1 MPLKKSSSS
10 SSSSKSKAE
19 YTSLGGRAYIVYA
32 PIEGRKVVARGFM
45 QVEAASPTLQ
55 VTLFEPKEGAS
66 EKVIASGFA
75 KKYGLPPQDAEEDF
89 DNPVV
94 LYITLLQG
102 QDDSVYALANYE
114 GSRDAPPI
122 KLSLYVEEEIDTG
135 DVTIMSGKVM
145 VPVPSAS

>member
-10 SSSSKSKAE
+10 SSSKTKTE

-32 PIEGRKVVARGFM
+32 PIEGKKIVARGFM

-55 VTLFEPKEGAS
+55 VTLFTPKEGAS

-75 KKYGLPPQDAEEDF
+75 KKYGLPPQDKEEEF

-114 GSRDAPPI
+114 GSDRDAPPI

-145 VPVPSAS
+145 VPSAS

>member
-1 MPLKKSSSS
+1 MPLLKKS

-19 YTSLGGRAYIVYA
+19 YTSGGRAYIVYA

-145 VPVPSAS
+145 VPVPSES